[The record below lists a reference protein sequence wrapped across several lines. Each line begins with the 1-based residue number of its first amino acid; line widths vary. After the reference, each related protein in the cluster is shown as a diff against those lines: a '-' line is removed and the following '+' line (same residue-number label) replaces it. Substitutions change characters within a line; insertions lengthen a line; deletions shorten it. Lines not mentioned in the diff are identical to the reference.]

1 MNVRSFKPLVL
12 GIFILFLLPLF
23 GAAQSSN
30 PVLARTFRIVPD
42 GSSVGFVMRA
52 TLHKV
57 KGKTGSVEGR
67 VSLSPGE
74 SSVKMDGTIGI
85 DASSLDTGNG
95 RRDRSMRKNHLEV
108 ESHPTILFRP
118 TGLAGPVQD
127 LFHQKTATLQVRGDL
142 TLHGV
147 TKKLEIPVH
156 ANMDQGRIL
165 IEGSF
170 LVELKD
176 YNIKNP
182 SRFLLRVK
190 DRIRVWFNLEFT
202 EDKGL

>member
-1 MNVRSFKPLVL
+1 MK
-12 GIFILFLLPLF
+12 
-23 GAAQSSN
+23 
-30 PVLARTFRIVPD
+30 
-42 GSSVGFVMRA
+42 A

-57 KGKTGSVEGR
+57 KGKTGSVKGR
-67 VSLSPGE
+67 VSLSLEE
-74 SSVKMDGTIGI
+74 SSVKMDGTIRI
-85 DASSLDTGNG
+85 DASSLVTGNG
-95 RRDRSMRKNHLEV
+95 RRDRSMRKNQLEV
-108 ESHPTILFRP
+108 KSHPTILFRP

-127 LFHQKTATLQVRGDL
+127 LFHQKSATFQIRGDL

-147 TKKLEIPVH
+147 TKKLKIPVH
-156 ANMDQGRIL
+156 AYRDQGRIL

-170 LVELKD
+170 PVELKD